1 MGFDLNGINPKNVKI
16 RTPKR
21 PDNVYK
27 LSDKEQEKYFRKEH
41 KYLEQSGTYFRNNVW
56 WWRPL
61 AEYVIE
67 HTKVINQDKITLEGW
82 SSNSGFEV
90 DDELATQIANQLDAL
105 IKSGHT
111 KKYQSAYMLRFKQAE
126 IGNAKIQK
134 EIDKLDK
141 LPRNK
146 DLAPADYNKKDN
158 AEWNRLWH
166 KQDRQASY
174 PFSEK
179 NVKEF
184 SIFCRASGG
193 FNIC

>member
-1 MGFDLNGINPKNVKI
+1 MGFDLNGLNPKNI
-16 RTPKR
+16 RVREPKR
-21 PDNVYK
+21 PDNLYK
-27 LSDKEQEKYFRKEH
+27 LSDKEQEKYFKKQN
-41 KYLEQSGTYFRNNVW
+41 KYLDQSGTYFRNNVW

-67 HTKVINQDKITLEGW
+67 HSKVINQDKITLEGW
-82 SSNSGFEV
+82 TCNSGFEV

-105 IKSGHT
+105 IKSNHT
-111 KKYQSAYMLRFKQAE
+111 KKYQSTYMLRFKQAE

-146 DLAPADYNKKDN
+146 DLAPADYNKKDR
-158 AEWNRLWH
+158 AEWDRLYYT
-166 KQDRQASY
+166 QDRQANY

-193 FNIC
+193 FSIC

>member
-1 MGFDLNGINPKNVKI
+1 MGFDLNGINPKNIKI
-16 RTPKR
+16 KEPKR
-21 PDNVYK
+21 PNDVYN
-27 LSDKEQEKYFRKEH
+27 LSDEEQEKYFKKRH

-105 IKSGHT
+105 VKSGHT
-111 KKYQSAYMLRFKQAE
+111 KKYQLTYMLRFKIAE
-126 IGNAKIQK
+126 KFNKGVQK
-134 EIDKLDK
+134 EIDKLNN

-146 DLAPADYNKKDN
+146 DKAPADYNKKDS
-158 AEWNRLWH
+158 AEWNRLYAT
-166 KQDRQASY
+166 QDRQASY

>member
-1 MGFDLNGINPKNVKI
+1 
-16 RTPKR
+16 
-21 PDNVYK
+21 
-27 LSDKEQEKYFRKEH
+27 
-41 KYLEQSGTYFRNNVW
+41 
-56 WWRPL
+56 
-61 AEYVIE
+61 
-67 HTKVINQDKITLEGW
+67 
-82 SSNSGFEV
+82 
-90 DDELATQIANQLDAL
+90 
-105 IKSGHT
+105 
-111 KKYQSAYMLRFKQAE
+111 MLRFKQAE